1 MNIGKKIIEIRKQRN
16 MTQEDFAKIF
26 HVTRQTVSNW
36 ENEKSYPDLQT
47 LVQISNE
54 FDVSLDTMLKEDMLM
69 VKRMDHF
76 KIYKKAFI
84 GLITCILTVGVFAG
98 IYIGVCKMQHNRM
111 YDKVE
116 NAGFTKEL
124 NEEFIERYQGYY
136 ALTENDVDYLVEPKS
151 IGKYEL
157 DTGNFVLTARKGD
170 RDITINIDE
179 NKNIY
184 LALYPGEIEIDE
196 NGNVMNSSKK
206 LTDVQKEHMDNLLNN
221 RKEEILPIINRALE
235 LWEILSI
242 NKNPFIEGADRK

>member
-1 MNIGKKIIEIRKQRN
+1 
-16 MTQEDFAKIF
+16 
-26 HVTRQTVSNW
+26 
-36 ENEKSYPDLQT
+36 
-47 LVQISNE
+47 
-54 FDVSLDTMLKEDMLM
+54 M
-69 VKRMDHF
+69 VKRIDHF
-76 KIYKKAFI
+76 KIYKKAFF
-84 GLITCILTVGVFAG
+84 GLIVCILTVGVLAG
-98 IYIGVCKMQHNRM
+98 IYMGVCNMQHNRM

-157 DTGNFVLTARKGD
+157 DTGKFVLSARKGD

-196 NGNVMNSSKK
+196 NGNVMNPSKK

-235 LWEILSI
+235 LWDSI
-242 NKNPFIEGADRK
+242 NQ